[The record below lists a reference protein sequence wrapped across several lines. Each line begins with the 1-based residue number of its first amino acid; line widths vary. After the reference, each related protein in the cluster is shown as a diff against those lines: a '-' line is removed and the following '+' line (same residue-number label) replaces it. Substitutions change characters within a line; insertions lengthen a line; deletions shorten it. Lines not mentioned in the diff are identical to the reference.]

1 MKRVL
6 TFALFAIFAV
16 GLIGCAAPAEKS
28 GSEAPQPTEAANKSD
43 SNTMEN
49 APGTTPDDDTKGK
62 SDADK

>member
-6 TFALFAIFAV
+6 TIVLFAIFAV

-28 GSEAPQPTEAANKSD
+28 GSEEPQPTEAANKSD
-43 SNTMEN
+43 SDTSEK
-49 APGTTPDDDTKGK
+49 APGTTPDEDTKGK